1 MGLAQSPASAFP
13 SDHVVRPDELYS
25 EGVFHEMTAEEL
37 DATLSDWHFTSPI
50 ELSPDALERSNKG
63 SQQHT
68 PVSPQASNDQFTPS
82 SNDAD
87 WIEVAGNGLDL
98 ETFDICSAYASSF
111 SGDFD
116 TISPLESHSSAYSM
130 MSQHN
135 HSEPASASGRSRRPS
150 VAPVAT
156 QRRVHPASEH
166 AAGSETTQHPEG
178 GQDDLS
184 QFPFDMDAVMTSAAV
199 DSALLTGLTVNPRDA
214 FYRNAPTLQGSWR
227 EAGPG
232 ASGAFYHG
240 PSQAT
245 TYGWSLMQH
254 SISPYD
260 GFLAANAAAP
270 FSASDAQSLNQ
281 HLAYQVVHN
290 QQPVPSPSGPPDQ
303 LPSFATAHSH
313 VAGSHTAPAPS
324 VPATMDPSNLAMQ
337 TRPALQLSV
346 QHRPAPVHVP
356 TRQVAHIPYPSTH
369 RVIAVAG
376 PATIVSAGHHR
387 HAPEPPSAKGGR
399 KKNTHLND
407 ETRQKSST
415 MRKRGAC
422 WRCAMQRDP
431 CDGGDP
437 CARCQMRWQKGQQY
451 FFDCDRSK
459 LPDFVLDFLP
469 PSLTLM
475 HQKQTIENC
484 VREQVQ
490 FWDFKRP
497 VVVHLT
503 SGYGHPLRWTLYE
516 FVPSTQ
522 EYLGQVQFRQDP
534 STGRSV
540 RSDRYSPPLG
550 ITKIETSD
558 DAHFKNY
565 LDELMESHRLGDFP
579 WTCFEEESQVNDFQA
594 TTLALLVQLYTRTQD
609 IDLQTL
615 LRSIIKMLIIT
626 YIMGH
631 TLTFPDDTLHYI
643 RASIQHPHKPPVLP
657 AHTSPRLANRQ
668 LKFFFSTLRGNI
680 YKDILKWLQA
690 TLHTSG
696 HKESTWLSAF
706 CVMLGLGMVLEEVQ
720 RTIQLQADTKAMK
733 GDMPFAEAM
742 QEARWACEKIDER
755 FKLLVGLFQCK
766 YRDKKWVGRGSFGEQ
781 TPKLRDPV
789 EGEFLAEL
797 RLLVEERE
805 PHLRHRSNVTL
816 SSETQCQYTSRL
828 VAKFLLPFLNLPVG

>member
-13 SDHVVRPDELYS
+13 SDHVVRPDELHS
-25 EGVFHEMTAEEL
+25 EGVFHEMTAEEFE
-37 DATLSDWHFTSPI
+37 ATLRDWHFTSPI
-50 ELSPDALERSNKG
+50 EVSSDAFEPSNKG

-68 PVSPQASNDQFTPS
+68 PVSPQTSNDQYTPS

-87 WIEVAGNGLDL
+87 WIEVYGNGLDQ
-98 ETFDICSAYASSF
+98 ETLDICSADASSF
-111 SGDFD
+111 SGDFE
-116 TISPLESHSSAYSM
+116 TISPLESHYSAYSM
-130 MSQHN
+130 MSQPD
-135 HSEPASASGRSRRPS
+135 HSEPASASGSSRRPS

-156 QRRVHPASEH
+156 QRRVHPAGGD
-166 AAGSETTQHPEG
+166 AARPEPTRQPERA
-178 GQDDLS
+178 QDDLS
-184 QFPFDMDAVMTSAAV
+184 QHPFDMDAVMTSAAL
-199 DSALLTGLTVNPRDA
+199 DSALLTGLNPQDA
-214 FYRNAPTLQGSWR
+214 FYHNAPPLQSSWR

-232 ASGAFYHG
+232 ASNTFYHG
-240 PSQAT
+240 SSQAT
-245 TYGWSLMQH
+245 AYAWGTMQH
-254 SISPYD
+254 TMSPYE
-260 GFLAANAAAP
+260 GFLAATATAP
-270 FSASDAQSLNQ
+270 ISATDSQPLNQ
-281 HLAYQVVHN
+281 HLAYQIAHN
-290 QQPVPSPSGPPDQ
+290 QQTLPTTSGANDHLTSFTSTPSHAVGFHATSALSIPV
-303 LPSFATAHSH
+303 
-313 VAGSHTAPAPS
+313 
-324 VPATMDPSNLAMQ
+324 TMDPSNLAMHA
-337 TRPALQLSV
+337 RPALQIPV
-346 QHRPAPVHVP
+346 QNRPAPIPVP
-356 TRQVAHIPYPSTH
+356 TRQAAHAPYPSTH
-369 RVIAVAG
+369 RTIAVAG
-376 PATIVSAGHHR
+376 PAAIVTSTHHR
-387 HAPEPPSAKGGR
+387 HAPEPSSAKGGR

-437 CARCQMRWQKGQQY
+437 CTRCQMRWQKGQQY

-503 SGYGHPLRWTLYE
+503 SGYGPPLRWTLYE

-522 EYLGQVQFRQDP
+522 EYLGQVQFRQNP

-565 LDELMESHRLGDFP
+565 LDELMESHHLGDFP

-594 TTLALLVQLYTRTQD
+594 TTLALLVQLYARTQD
-609 IDLQTL
+609 IDLRSL

-755 FKLLVGLFQCK
+755 FKLLVGLYQCK

-781 TPKLRDPV
+781 TPKLRDPI

-805 PHLRHRSNVTL
+805 AHLRHRSNIAL

>member
-1 MGLAQSPASAFP
+1 MGLVQSPASAFP
-13 SDHVVRPDELYS
+13 SDHVIRPHDLHS
-25 EGVFHEMTAEEL
+25 EGVFHEMTAEEFE
-37 DATLSDWHFTSPI
+37 ATLRDWHLTSPI
-50 ELSPDALERSNKG
+50 EVAPDAFERSNKG

-68 PVSPQASNDQFTPS
+68 PVSPQTSNDQFTPS

-87 WIEVAGNGLDL
+87 WIEVYGNGLDQ
-98 ETFDICSAYASSF
+98 ETLDICSADASSF
-111 SGDFD
+111 SGDFE
-116 TISPLESHSSAYSM
+116 TVSPLESHCSAYSM
-130 MSQHN
+130 MSQPN
-135 HSEPASASGRSRRPS
+135 HSEPASVSGSSRRPS
-150 VAPVAT
+150 VAPVT
-156 QRRVHPASEH
+156 IQRRVPTADGSAARSEP
-166 AAGSETTQHPEG
+166 TYRPKG

-184 QFPFDMDAVMTSAAV
+184 QFPFDMDAVMTSTAL

-214 FYRNAPTLQGSWR
+214 FYHNAPALQGSWR

-232 ASGAFYHG
+232 ARGPSYHG
-240 PSQAT
+240 PIPAT
-245 TYGWSLMQH
+245 SYGWSTMQH
-254 SISPYD
+254 SMSPYD
-260 GFLAANAAAP
+260 GFLATATTAP
-270 FSASDAQSLNQ
+270 FTELDAQSLNRQ
-281 HLAYQVVHN
+281 LSYQITHN
-290 QQPVPSPSGPPDQ
+290 QQAVPSGSGQDP
-303 LPSFATAHSH
+303 LPSFTSTSSL
-313 VAGSHTAPAPS
+313 VAGSHATPAPS
-324 VPATMDPSNLAMQ
+324 VPVTMDPSNLAMHI
-337 TRPALQLSV
+337 RPALQIPV
-346 QHRPAPVHVP
+346 QHRPAPVYVP
-356 TRQVAHIPYPSTH
+356 TRPVAHTPYPSTH
-369 RVIAVAG
+369 RMIAVAG

-387 HAPEPPSAKGGR
+387 HAPEPSSAKGGR

-437 CARCQMRWQKGQQY
+437 CSRCLMRWQKGQQY

-475 HQKQTIENC
+475 HQKQTIEDC

-490 FWDFKRP
+490 MWDFKRP
-497 VVVHLT
+497 VDVYLT
-503 SGYGHPLRWTLYE
+503 SGYGHPLRWRLYE

-534 STGRSV
+534 RTGRSV
-540 RSDRYSPPLG
+540 RSDRYSPPLA
-550 ITKIETSD
+550 IAKIETSD
-558 DAHFKNY
+558 DAHFKDY
-565 LDELMESHRLGDFP
+565 LDELMESHHLGDFP
-579 WTCFEEESQVNDFQA
+579 WTCFEEETQVNDFQA
-594 TTLALLVQLYTRTQD
+594 TTLALLVQLCQRTQD
-609 IDLQTL
+609 IDLQPL
-615 LRSIIKMLIIT
+615 LRSMIKMLIVT

-631 TLTFPDDTLHYI
+631 TLTFSEGTLHHI
-643 RASIQHPHKPPVLP
+643 QTTIQHPHKPPFLP

-733 GDMPFAEAM
+733 GDMPIQDAM
-742 QEARWACEKIDER
+742 SEARWACERIDER

-789 EGEFLAEL
+789 EGEFLGEL

-805 PHLRHRSNVTL
+805 AHLRHRSNVTL